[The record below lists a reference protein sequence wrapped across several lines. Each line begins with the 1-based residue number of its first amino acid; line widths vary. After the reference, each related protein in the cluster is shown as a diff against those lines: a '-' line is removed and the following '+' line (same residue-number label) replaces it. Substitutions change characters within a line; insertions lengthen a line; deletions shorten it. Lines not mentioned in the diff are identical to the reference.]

1 MLAAIKNGDAEKLA
15 ELIRQDPGFRVNEL
29 DGDGYTLLHY
39 ACDRDSRSA
48 VIPLLLAHRDIE
60 VNVPGLLAHTPF
72 YCACQNGCTSCVRE
86 MLKDSRVK
94 VNEPN
99 KYGQTPLWDAA
110 RNGHLDVIKWWIASG
125 REMDLGK
132 PGERERDAIGRA
144 YMYSQP
150 EVATLLERFEE

>member
-1 MLAAIKNGDAEKLA
+1 
-15 ELIRQDPGFRVNEL
+15 
-29 DGDGYTLLHY
+29 
-39 ACDRDSRSA
+39 
-48 VIPLLLAHRDIE
+48 
-60 VNVPGLLAHTPF
+60 
-72 YCACQNGCTSCVRE
+72 

-144 YMYSQP
+144 KERGKI
-150 EVATLLERFEE
+150 EVVTLLERTQE